1 MAANLERH
9 AQGEKSTDDAVA
21 LPRVAARPGLLER
34 LREPIRS
41 AVHTIEPGAEIILY
55 GSRARGDAGPD
66 SDWDLLILV
75 DGLVDSARK
84 SAIRHR
90 LYEVEWT
97 LGEVLTSTIYS
108 RQDWNSRLY
117 RAMPFHQNVDRD
129 GLLL

>member
-1 MAANLERH
+1 MAANLVRH
-9 AQGEKSTDDAVA
+9 AQGENATDDVVA
-21 LPRVAARPGLLER
+21 LPRVAARPGLLEG
-34 LREPIRS
+34 LRGPIRS

-84 SAIRHR
+84 SAIRHQ

-108 RQDWNSRLY
+108 RQDWNSPLY

>member
-1 MAANLERH
+1 MAANLERR
-9 AQGEKSTDDAVA
+9 AQGEKGTDDAAA
-21 LPRVAARPGLLER
+21 LPRPADRSVLPEG

-55 GSRARGDAGPD
+55 GSRARGDTGPD

-108 RQDWNSRLY
+108 RQDWNSPLY